1 MTAADESGLWQQLQS
16 GNPWWPSYQ
25 PHQDDVLSWR
35 HAAAILLRD
44 VEPVPI
50 FADLSVLFEAI
61 YDQTAD
67 AVCDRCSGAD
77 GRLTWDF
84 WFDVWCEHFDSW
96 NDPVRQLV
104 EQQCGEGDTR
114 HFAPMLT
121 RMNGAAVCDFVLD
134 AYERAMIEAAAL
146 GEAFFEPALPLQT
159 FAISGW
165 PFERLAHGY
174 YVRFCAGIDQEP
186 ERPDGPIAALDLNRA
201 GHPQSCVGDAQ

>member
-1 MTAADESGLWQQLQS
+1 MTSADEQGLWHQLQS
-16 GNPWWPSYQ
+16 GNPWWPSYRAR
-25 PHQDDVLSWR
+25 QDDVLSWR

-44 VEPVPI
+44 VDPVPI
-50 FADLSVLFEAI
+50 FAELSVLFEAI

-77 GRLTWDF
+77 GRSTWAF
-84 WFDVWCEHFDSW
+84 WLGVWCEHFEIW

-104 EQQCGEGDTR
+104 EQQCGEVDAR
-114 HFAPMLT
+114 HFAAMLT

-159 FAISGW
+159 FAIPGW

-174 YVRFCAGIDQEP
+174 YERFCAGIDQEP
-186 ERPDGPIAALDLNRA
+186 ETLDGPMTALDLNRA
-201 GHPQSCVGDAQ
+201 EDLQSNTGDAP